1 MWQAAIK
8 SSSGRCVVDNVCGV
22 GLNPESFTCYDTK
35 VERNTVLA
43 HVRGLG
49 VSRGLPALPKRL
61 PAQLCGLGLITD
73 QPKTVYIAQWDQR
86 DTLLR
91 DKCVRSH
98 RFMVA
103 RSLQTHVVP
112 PNFLQTHRCVEMLKF
127 SKIPNMSGWTV
138 ESCINNA
145 EDIENNLS
153 GFGVQR

>member
-49 VSRGLPALPKRL
+49 VSRGLPALPERL

-73 QPKTVYIAQWDQR
+73 QPNAVYTARWDQWDTQ
-86 DTLLR
+86 LG

-103 RSLQTHVVP
+103 QPLQTHVVC
-112 PNFLQTHRCVEMLKF
+112 PNFLQTHSTLPKF
-127 SKIPNMSGWTV
+127 SKIPNMSGWAA
-138 ESCINNA
+138 ELCINNA
-145 EDIENNLS
+145 EDLKNNLS
-153 GFGVQR
+153 VLAVQM